1 MMINHGK
8 ILALNG
14 WFFEHGISWVLFNQH
29 WLVVWNMNFMTFHIL
44 GIIIP
49 TDFHI
54 FKRGRYTTNQNTV
67 KFGFVQNWL
76 ITIDYTIK
84 GNFGYRMI
92 FDKAWTFDGFGVSMS
107 VNPCKQNP
115 WCFLFCFISV
125 LRLGKTLMNEGPTD
139 LLWSFT
145 KSQDLSVR
153 GPINLQQNR
162 QMSFAKSP
170 FLLLK
175 SIEIP
180 IFAKVSCLLVL
191 KSGRIFPLVA
201 WVRPCNVRIDSH
213 THERSHKKSM
223 TS

>member
-67 KFGFVQNWL
+67 KFGFVQNWD

-92 FDKAWTFDGFGVSMS
+92 FDKAWNFDGFGVSMS

-115 WCFLFCFISV
+115 WCFFCFV
-125 LRLGKTLMNEGPTD
+125 LFLFWDWERLWWMKD
-139 LLWSFT
+139 LLVCFGASLNPKIF
-145 KSQDLSVR
+145 SV
-153 GPINLQQNR
+153 
-162 QMSFAKSP
+162 S
-170 FLLLK
+170 
-175 SIEIP
+175 
-180 IFAKVSCLLVL
+180 
-191 KSGRIFPLVA
+191 
-201 WVRPCNVRIDSH
+201 
-213 THERSHKKSM
+213 RSHKFATKQ
-223 TS
+223 TDVIR